1 MGLSIKAV
9 MKTFLSITEL
19 KLILTV
25 DFLNVFGEIG
35 CRDLSKGISFS
46 LLYSHYSFRPQTVL
60 SEERCSLWVIEL
72 STTLWQPKLSSF
84 RWQMNAW
91 IRRMNFSNVVSW
103 SGWRS
108 HVLSPRLLHLPSSKS
123 HSFLSLHSSS
133 LPMYHLLRSQDELS
147 KSRADALI
155 RTVVGFLHTR
165 IKSDLLSMPWGSPET
180 FLL

>member
-1 MGLSIKAV
+1 MSLSIKAV

-25 DFLNVFGEIG
+25 EFLNVFGEIG

-46 LLYSHYSFRPQTVL
+46 LLYSHYNFRPQTVL
-60 SEERCSLWVIEL
+60 SEEQCSLWVIEL

-84 RWQMNAW
+84 RWQMDAW
-91 IRRMNFSNVVSW
+91 MRRMNFSNVVSW

-133 LPMYHLLRSQDELS
+133 LPDVSSTRKPRWAFKKQSRCSYKNCCWLLPHQD
-147 KSRADALI
+147 KI
-155 RTVVGFLHTR
+155 W
-165 IKSDLLSMPWGSPET
+165 PP
-180 FLL
+180 